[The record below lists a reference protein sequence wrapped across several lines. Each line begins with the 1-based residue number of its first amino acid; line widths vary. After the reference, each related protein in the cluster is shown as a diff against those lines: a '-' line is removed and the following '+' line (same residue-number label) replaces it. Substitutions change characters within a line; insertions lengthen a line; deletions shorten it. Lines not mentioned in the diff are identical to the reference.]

1 MGLALL
7 NENDP
12 DLVLL
17 SPVTELLRNE
27 FRPIVDSKTLRFSSP
42 FDEFIKLALYTIA
55 CQASVNRN
63 SEDFPVEII
72 DHVEG
77 PKGPRLEETI
87 MHKIHGPGQV
97 GVQRV
102 YDRVETTRGQTL
114 VMFSSLVLLYVS
126 D

>member
-1 MGLALL
+1 MHHSFPTRRSSDLA
-7 NENDP
+7 
-12 DLVLL
+12 
-17 SPVTELLRNE
+17 LLRNE

-77 PKGPRLEETI
+77 PKGPPLEETI
-87 MHKIHGPGQV
+87 MHKVQGPGQV
-97 GVQRV
+97 GVQRL
-102 YDRVETTRGQTL
+102 YERV
-114 VMFSSLVLLYVS
+114 
-126 D
+126 